1 MLVADGGI
9 NKQAM
14 RYVVQSARAG
24 GIPVFS
30 DFSDSAHFDWVL
42 ETGLMQAS
50 DWLVLNDAALLSLLR
65 TLRRTEV
72 LSEWT
77 RLLRSPSVTGEE
89 VRVGVE
95 KLMNVVKGCVKPE
108 GAKVRVWWRSE
119 E

>member
-77 RLLRSPSVTGEE
+77 RLLRSPSVTAEE

-95 KLMNVVKGCVKPE
+95 KLMSVVKGCVKPE
-108 GAKVRVWWRSE
+108 GTKVRVWRRG
-119 E
+119 

>member
-1 MLVADGGI
+1 MLIADGGI

-30 DFSDSAHFDWVL
+30 DFSDSTHFDWVL

-50 DWLVLNDAALLSLLR
+50 DWLGLNALLSLLR

-95 KLMNVVKGCVKPE
+95 KLMSVVKGCVKPE
-108 GAKVRVWWRSE
+108 GTKVRVWRRG
-119 E
+119 

>member
-77 RLLRSPSVTGEE
+77 RLLRSPSVTASSMLFVTNTM
-89 VRVGVE
+89 VRFSVCQ
-95 KLMNVVKGCVKPE
+95 M
-108 GAKVRVWWRSE
+108 RSISSSMA
-119 E
+119 

>member
-9 NKQAM
+9 NKQVM

-30 DFSDSAHFDWVL
+30 DFSDSTHFDWVL

-77 RLLRSPSVTGEE
+77 RLLRSPSVTGE
-89 VRVGVE
+89 
-95 KLMNVVKGCVKPE
+95 
-108 GAKVRVWWRSE
+108 
-119 E
+119 

>member
-95 KLMNVVKGCVKPE
+95 KLMSVGKGCVKPE
-108 GAKVRVWWRSE
+108 GTKVRVWRRG
-119 E
+119 